1 MNNTSWKS
9 LAPFATLAGLIIV
22 VWLDVRT
29 EVRDVRSELTAEI
42 ASIRTELTAE
52 IASTRTELTAEI
64 ASIRAEITA
73 VDRRLSEQI
82 AAMDRRISNVTERVA
97 HIEGLLEGAQTK
109 KGD

>member
-29 EVRDVRSELTAEI
+29 EIRDVRSELTAEI
-42 ASIRTELTAE
+42 ASM
-52 IASTRTELTAEI
+52 
-64 ASIRAEITA
+64 RAEITA

-97 HIEGLLEGAQTK
+97 HIEGLLEGARTK
-109 KGD
+109 EGG